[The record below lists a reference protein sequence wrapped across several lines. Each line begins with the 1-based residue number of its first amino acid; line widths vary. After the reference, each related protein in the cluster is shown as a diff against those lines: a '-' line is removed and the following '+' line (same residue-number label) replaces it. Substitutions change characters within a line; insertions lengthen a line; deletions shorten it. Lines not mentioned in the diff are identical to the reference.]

1 MTSFSK
7 SSKTFF
13 INKVNLEEW
22 LDKTINI
29 KVKQTI
35 DGQINKI
42 IRQRSIKTFGKGDAA
57 YYDQKL
63 KDMYES
69 GYLELYSVKKLIET
83 LES

>member
-1 MTSFSK
+1 M
-7 SSKTFF
+7 
-13 INKVNLEEW
+13 
-22 LDKTINI
+22 NI

-42 IRQRSIKTFGKGDAA
+42 IRQRSIKTFGKGDAS

-83 LES
+83 LESQSHVNFFKLA